1 MCKINEL
8 PNDEYKYNKILKY
21 FDLSLDTLDW
31 EELNKKDKDKHHIAE
46 IECSRYY
53 LNAYL
58 YNNKKISTKDS
69 IRSVATHGRWRT
81 RRYVL
86 DGK

>member
-1 MCKINEL
+1 ML
-8 PNDEYKYNKILKY
+8 KIL
-21 FDLSLDTLDW
+21 S
-31 EELNKKDKDKHHIAE
+31 
-46 IECSRYY
+46 

-58 YNNKKISTKDS
+58 YNNKKISIKDS

-86 DGK
+86 DGNEGTGFYWDEDILGCSNDDNMTPKGDNNEK